1 LKDESRIIKQALD
14 FEIDYRN
21 LDGIEKAILTE
32 LAGYRKLTLN
42 SLIEKLKNR
51 FKIADINA
59 TLKDLESKGWVM

>member
-1 LKDESRIIKQALD
+1 MKDESRIIKQALD